1 MPACSYCGNISHNIR
16 NCDSPIINIKY
27 NNIKLQYLNSTILN
41 PINPQR
47 YFINI
52 VSRIYNLSIIKAV
65 SVKFTNSPAYLN
77 KTSHLIKLFEH
88 FSHMGTNSAFRTP
101 DPIPSYAQD
110 LNANYEA
117 PEEIHW
123 FIDRMPSPNLLFN
136 FNSHRIERQIDL
148 NLIYD
153 YIQAEDEFIPI
164 SRNLNNEFD
173 SSSKKYCITPILSDH
188 NTNAN
193 DLGLEKEDCAI
204 CYEQIGCFDS
214 VLLNCKHKFCSS
226 CVLSTLS
233 HQRFKRCNPSCAL
246 CRQTITSITTK
257 NNETF
262 NNISKFCIL

>member
-16 NCDSPIINIKY
+16 NCDNPFITVYYVNIKF
-27 NNIKLQYLNSTILN
+27 QYLDCINLN
-41 PINPQR
+41 PIDPQLI
-47 YFINI
+47 FTTT

-88 FSHMGTNSAFRTP
+88 FSHIGSNTVFRTP
-101 DPIPSYAQD
+101 DPIPPYAQD
-110 LNANYEA
+110 LNADYEA

-123 FIDRMPSPNLLFN
+123 YIDRIPSPNLLFN
-136 FNSHRIERQIDL
+136 FNSQRIKRQIDL

-188 NTNAN
+188 NTNTN
-193 DLGLEKEDCAI
+193 DLVLEEDCPI
-204 CYEQIGCFDS
+204 CYEQIGCIDS
-214 VLLNCKHKFCSS
+214 VLLNCNHKFCSS
-226 CVLSTLS
+226 CVISTLS

-246 CRQTITSITTK
+246 CRQTITNMTTK
-257 NNETF
+257 NKDTF
-262 NNISKFCIL
+262 NNISEFCIL